1 MSAMKS
7 EAQVVRAVFKR
18 TLVRDEASGR
28 ACLILSPSKR
38 FPVRTRQRTGTINH
52 AEKTNNKTKTM
63 RVKLLVQ
70 TQEFQSWPASKDRA
84 ASTSHNLVCV
94 DMSQPADARMTE
106 SISYRLKDE
115 EIPKHWDKSMDKIIE
130 VNLRRIA
137 HSKSGKASIIGE
149 IVETTPAK

>member
-1 MSAMKS
+1 MF
-7 EAQVVRAVFKR
+7 QVPA
-18 TLVRDEASGR
+18 GM
-28 ACLILSPSKR
+28 
-38 FPVRTRQRTGTINH
+38 
-52 AEKTNNKTKTM
+52 KTKIEYKNSM

-70 TQEFQSWPASKDRA
+70 TQEFQSWPATKDRP

-106 SISYRLKDE
+106 SVSYRLKDE

-137 HSKSGKASIIGE
+137 HSKSGKGSIIGE
-149 IVETTPAK
+149 IVEPQTAAK

>member
-1 MSAMKS
+1 MK
-7 EAQVVRAVFKR
+7 
-18 TLVRDEASGR
+18 
-28 ACLILSPSKR
+28 
-38 FPVRTRQRTGTINH
+38 
-52 AEKTNNKTKTM
+52 
-63 RVKLLVQ
+63 VKLLVQ
-70 TQEFQSWPASKDRA
+70 TQEFQSWPATKDRP

-106 SISYRLKDE
+106 SISYRLKND
-115 EIPKHWDKSMDKIIE
+115 EIPKYWDNAMDKVIE

>member
-1 MSAMKS
+1 VK
-7 EAQVVRAVFKR
+7 
-18 TLVRDEASGR
+18 G
-28 ACLILSPSKR
+28 ILHLKNSLNVARR
-38 FPVRTRQRTGTINH
+38 FNGFRHVHILMAGCRRGESNETQKLKNRN
-52 AEKTNNKTKTM
+52 M
-63 RVKLLVQ
+63 RLKLLVQ
-70 TQEFQSWPASKDRA
+70 TQEFQSWPATKERA

-115 EIPKHWDKSMDKIIE
+115 EIPKHWDKAMDKIIE

>member
-1 MSAMKS
+1 VNAIHQKIHLLSVARLFKDALLVHFPMVFTNFP
-7 EAQVVRAVFKR
+7 VVRVGIGAFVFVKG
-18 TLVRDEASGR
+18 DAKQ
-28 ACLILSPSKR
+28 IK
-38 FPVRTRQRTGTINH
+38 
-52 AEKTNNKTKTM
+52 NKTGKSM

-70 TQEFQSWPASKDRA
+70 TQEFQSWPATKDRA

-115 EIPKHWDKSMDKIIE
+115 EIPKHWDKAMDKIIE

-149 IVETTPAK
+149 IVESTPAK

>member
-1 MSAMKS
+1 
-7 EAQVVRAVFKR
+7 
-18 TLVRDEASGR
+18 
-28 ACLILSPSKR
+28 
-38 FPVRTRQRTGTINH
+38 
-52 AEKTNNKTKTM
+52 M
-63 RVKLLVQ
+63 RIKLLVQ
-70 TQEFQSWPASKDRA
+70 TQEFQSWPATKDRA

-115 EIPKHWDKSMDKIIE
+115 EIPKYWDKGMDKIIE

>member
-1 MSAMKS
+1 
-7 EAQVVRAVFKR
+7 
-18 TLVRDEASGR
+18 
-28 ACLILSPSKR
+28 
-38 FPVRTRQRTGTINH
+38 
-52 AEKTNNKTKTM
+52 M
-63 RVKLLVQ
+63 RLKLLVQ
-70 TQEFQSWPASKDRA
+70 TQDFQNWPATKERA

-137 HSKSGKASIIGE
+137 HSKSGKCRCHSPLLSEPHRRFRRDGFTDVRAN
-149 IVETTPAK
+149 